1 MRTGRTPA
9 PGSSIMAGDGAVPPL
24 SPTAARYTRVVTRDF
39 APPGLPTRPRSPV
52 VVNCRFLT
60 RPVTGVERF
69 AEELTTRLV
78 DLRDDILLVAPTGQ
92 LRKTEIGGQPVHR
105 VGRLR
110 GHLWEQT
117 ELPRFAHRHGNAM
130 MLNLANTGPA
140 FSREQIV
147 AIHDINHRRN
157 PASFSWRFR
166 TLYRAL
172 TPLLVRSAAA
182 VVTVS
187 QFSKREIAT
196 YYGRADGVFV
206 IPNAVGEWV
215 HVPGQQPAGVSDD
228 EFFLLV
234 GSPSAHKNMEVAIAG
249 FLRYRSSGG
258 RARLILAGSAHHS
271 LAATTADAVD
281 EVQSIGRV
289 ADDELAWLY
298 QHCKAF
304 LFPSTYEGFGIPP
317 IEAQAVGAPVLA
329 SDIPALREVLT
340 PESAL
345 WFAPGEPAQIA
356 DALAIVDND
365 PARIARISK
374 EGRRNADR
382 FSWPDSASALSELID
397 RIYDGKRNAR

>member
-1 MRTGRTPA
+1 MTRDLAT
-9 PGSSIMAGDGAVPPL
+9 PGS
-24 SPTAARYTRVVTRDF
+24 
-39 APPGLPTRPRSPV
+39 GLPTRPRPPI

-69 AEELTTRLV
+69 AEELTTSLAE
-78 DLRDDILLVAPTGQ
+78 LRDDLLLVAPAGD

-110 GHLWEQT
+110 GHVWEQS
-117 ELPRFAHRHGNAM
+117 ELPRFAHRHGNAI

-147 AIHDINHRRN
+147 AIHDINHRRH
-157 PASFSWRFR
+157 PGSYSWRFR

-172 TPLLVRSAAA
+172 TPLLVRNAAA

-187 QFSKREIAT
+187 QFSKQEIAA
-196 YYGRADGVFV
+196 YYVRADGIFV

-215 HVPGQQPAGVSDD
+215 HVPGRKPAGAVDD

-234 GSPSAHKNMEVAIAG
+234 GSPSAHKNIDVAIAG
-249 FLRYRSSGG
+249 FLGYRAAGG
-258 RARLILAGSAHHS
+258 RARLILAGAPHAS
-271 LAATTADAVD
+271 LAARTPHAVD
-281 EVQSIGRV
+281 DVRAIGRV
-289 ADDELAWLY
+289 ADEELAWLY

-329 SDIPALREVLT
+329 SDIPALREVLR

-356 DALAIVDND
+356 RALGVVDSD
-365 PARIARISK
+365 PARMEQLSE

-382 FSWPDSASALSELID
+382 FSWRDSASALSELID
-397 RIYDGKRNAR
+397 RIGDSRLNTR